1 MDFKKAYGTN
11 KSLEKEGV
19 WVPLDESSKIKVARE
34 GNENYFNALQR
45 LVKELGFSQFQ
56 ISKGKIPSDVMAD
69 IVLRAMGEA
78 ILVDWEGMT
87 DDDKPVKYS
96 AKSSY
101 EMLKKYPDFADDVL
115 ALAKNISLF
124 QKEVEDAEIKN

>member
-11 KSLEKEGV
+11 KTLEKEGV
-19 WVPLDESSKIKVARE
+19 WVPIDETSRIKVARD
-34 GNENYFNALQR
+34 GNDNYFNALQR
-45 LVKELGFSQFQ
+45 LVKEHGFSQFQ
-56 ISKGKIPSDVMAD
+56 ITKGKIPNDVMAD
-69 IVLRAMGEA
+69 IVLRAMGETV
-78 ILVDWEGMT
+78 LVDWEGMS

-96 AKSSY
+96 PTASY

-115 ALAKNISLF
+115 SIAKNISLF